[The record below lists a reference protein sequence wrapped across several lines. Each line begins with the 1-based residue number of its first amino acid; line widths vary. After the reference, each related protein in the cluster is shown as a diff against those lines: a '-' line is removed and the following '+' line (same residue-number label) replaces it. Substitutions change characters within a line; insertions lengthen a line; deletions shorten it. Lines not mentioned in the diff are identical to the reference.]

1 VIDFK
6 HSPGLSHL
14 DQECFALSEILFPL
28 NGLGSS
34 KKQMLPQSA
43 QTNLAH
49 KLLALYKQDKEHS
62 TAVPCILNHLSIR
75 WVVFSLIYCLKGAL
89 IMSDHSGTKATKEE
103 ITLELKDHSLA
114 NAEATL
120 IQEVLQETDWNL
132 KRSARRLKIARGTL
146 YSKIKKH
153 NIRRPAYPTF
163 SERIE
168 R

>member
-1 VIDFK
+1 
-6 HSPGLSHL
+6 L
-14 DQECFALSEILFPL
+14 DQECFAFSEILFPL

-34 KKQMLPQSA
+34 KKQMLPQTA

-49 KLLALYKQDKEHS
+49 KLLCYKQDKGHS

-75 WVVFSLIYCLKGAL
+75 WVVFSLIYWLKGTL

-132 KRSARRLKIARGTL
+132 KRSARRLKIAGGTL